1 MATMTFATVI
11 MTQVGADLHL
21 LELDPYSRAR
31 VGAPLALRL
40 TSDAPSRD
48 GGIRVALRR
57 LRAARSRAEE
67 TRDNSHSARLVT
79 RLRLSLSRS

>member
-40 TSDAPSRD
+40 TSDTPSRD

-67 TRDNSHSARLVT
+67 ARDNSHSARA
-79 RLRLSLSRS
+79 S